1 MFEKGRIISH
11 RGIHN
16 NIDIY
21 ENTLESIKLALNK
34 DYIIEI
40 DVHITK
46 DNQIIVFHDY
56 NTKRLLNKN
65 LVIEDSTYEEINNQD
80 IFHIPTLK
88 EVLVL
93 VDGKVPLLIEI
104 KQLRKVGHLEEE
116 LMNILNNYKGEYAI
130 QSFNPKVLLWF
141 KKNYPSILRGQLSSS
156 FKRTKFFK
164 IKKLF
169 LKSMFLNLL
178 TKPNFISYK
187 YNELSE
193 KKLNKLKKK
202 NIKVLGWTV
211 KSKKDFKKYSHYYDN
226 LICEDFIN
234 SKCKQ

>member
-16 NIDIY
+16 NVDIF

-34 DYIIEI
+34 NYIIEI

-56 NTKRLLNKN
+56 NTKRLLKKD
-65 LVIEDSTYEEINNQD
+65 LTVEDITYEEINNHS
-80 IFHIPTLK
+80 IFHVPTLK
-88 EVLVL
+88 EVLNL
-93 VDGKVPLLIEI
+93 VEGKVPLLIEI

-116 LMNILNNYKGEYAI
+116 LMNILNDYKGEYAI

-141 KKNYPSILRGQLSSS
+141 KKNYPNILRGQLSYSY
-156 FKRTKFFK
+156 KRNKFFK

-169 LKSMFLNLL
+169 LKSMFLNFL

-193 KKLNKLKKK
+193 RKLNKFKKK

-234 SKCKQ
+234 GKCKL

>member
-21 ENTLESIKLALNK
+21 ENTLESIKLALDK

-40 DVHITK
+40 DVHIIK

-56 NTKRLLNKN
+56 NTKRLLKKD
-65 LVIEDSTYEEINNQD
+65 LIVEDITYEEINNQD
-80 IFHIPTLK
+80 IFHVPTIQ
-88 EVLVL
+88 EVLEL

-116 LMNILNNYKGEYAI
+116 LMNILNDYKGEYAI

-141 KKNYPSILRGQLSSS
+141 KKNYPNIQRGQLSYSY
-156 FKRTKFFK
+156 KRNKFFK

-169 LKSMFLNLL
+169 LKSMFLNFL

-193 KKLNKLKKK
+193 RKIKKLKKK

-234 SKCKQ
+234 GKCK